1 MHGGKAPRLRVFDS
15 HIGIVGKPHVNWTTA
30 APAVTTAFLS
40 SLVEAVEA
48 LTIVLAVTFV
58 RGWRPPV
65 IGAFVGLALLV
76 LTVLAVGPLLDWIPL
91 HLLQLVIGLL
101 LLLFGMR
108 WLRKAILRA
117 AGIIA
122 LHDEAIAFAIETEE
136 LRDQARR
143 HEARLDWLAGLASFK
158 AVVLE
163 GLEVV
168 FIVIAVGAG
177 RGLLGA
183 ASLGALAAC
192 LVVVALGFFVRRPL
206 TRVPEN
212 TLKFA
217 VGVMLSAFGVFW
229 IGEGLG
235 VPWPG
240 EDFAIPVFA
249 ALFLMIALSVVALTR
264 RTRPENLT

>member
-1 MHGGKAPRLRVFDS
+1 MMMT
-15 HIGIVGKPHVNWTTA
+15 WTVA
-30 APAVTTAFLS
+30 APAIFAAFLS

-48 LTIVLAVTFV
+48 LTIVLAVGTV
-58 RGWRPPV
+58 RGWRPAGV
-65 IGAFVGLALLV
+65 GALAGLLLLAIIVLAL
-76 LTVLAVGPLLDWIPL
+76 GPLLDRVPL
-91 HLLQLVIGLL
+91 HLLQLAIGVL

-117 AGIIA
+117 AGVIP
-122 LHDEAIAFAIETEE
+122 LHDETIAYVAETAE
-136 LRDQARR
+136 LRSQERH
-143 HEARLDWLAGLASFK
+143 HEAQLDWVAALASFK

-177 RGLLGA
+177 RGLIIPASIGA
-183 ASLGALAAC
+183 IAAC
-192 LVVVALGFFVRRPL
+192 VLVATAGLAIHQPL
-206 TRVPEN
+206 ARVPEN

-217 VGVMLSAFGVFW
+217 VGIMLSAFGVFW

-240 EDFAIPVFA
+240 EDIAIIAFA
-249 ALFLMIALSVVALTR
+249 ALFLLVASVAAALAR
-264 RTRPENLT
+264 RLSTEAMQ

>member
-1 MHGGKAPRLRVFDS
+1 M
-15 HIGIVGKPHVNWTTA
+15 IWTTA
-30 APAVTTAFLS
+30 APAVTTAFVS

-48 LTIVLAVTFV
+48 LTIVLAVASV
-58 RGWRPPV
+58 RGWRPAG
-65 IGAFVGLALLV
+65 IGAFAGLALLV
-76 LTVLAVGPLLDWIPL
+76 LIVFALGPLLDRIQL
-91 HLLQLVIGLL
+91 HLLQLVIGVL

-117 AGIIA
+117 AGTIP
-122 LHDEAIAFAIETEE
+122 LHDEAIAFATETEE

-192 LVVVALGFFVRRPL
+192 LVIVALGFVIHRPL
-206 TRVPEN
+206 ARVPEN
-212 TLKFA
+212 ALKFA
-217 VGVMLSAFGVFW
+217 VGVMLSAFGIFW
-229 IGEGLG
+229 TGEGLG

-240 EDFAIPVFA
+240 EDFAILVFV
-249 ALFLMIALSVVALTR
+249 ALFLMVALTAVALTR
-264 RTRPENLT
+264 RTRAQALP

>member
-1 MHGGKAPRLRVFDS
+1 M
-15 HIGIVGKPHVNWTTA
+15 NWA
-30 APAVTTAFLS
+30 SAPAVTTAFLS

-48 LTIVLAVTFV
+48 LTIVLAVALV
-58 RGWRPPV
+58 RGWRPAG
-65 IGAFVGLALLV
+65 IGAFLGLLL
-76 LTVLAVGPLLDWIPL
+76 LAFIVLAVGPLLDRIPL
-91 HLLQLVIGLL
+91 HLLQLVIGVL

-122 LHDEAIAFAIETEE
+122 LHDEAIAFTAQTEE
-136 LRDQARR
+136 LREQAGR
-143 HEARLDWLAGLASFK
+143 HETRLDWLAGLASFK

-177 RGLLGA
+177 EGLLGA

-192 LVVVALGFFVRRPL
+192 LLVVALGFILHRPL

-212 TLKFA
+212 SLKFA
-217 VGVMLSAFGVFW
+217 VGAMLSAFGVFW
-229 IGEGLG
+229 IGEGLN

-240 EDFAIPVFA
+240 EDIAIPVFA
-249 ALFLMIALSVVALTR
+249 ASFLLVALSAVVLTR
-264 RTRPENLT
+264 TRAENLT